1 MSHELAARVDRVEPS
16 ATLAL
21 GNAANALRAEGV
33 DVVDLSVGEPDFPTP
48 QPIVDAAKAALDA
61 GHTGYTTSAGI
72 MPLRAAIVDKLATDG
87 IEATPEEIIVTP
99 GGKQALYEI
108 FQAYIDDGDEVVLL
122 DPAWVSYE
130 AMAKLAGADL
140 TRVDT
145 APYAFQLAPALDDLA
160 AAVSDATKLLVL
172 NSPSNPTGAVYSA
185 EALAGVRDLAV
196 DHDFMVL
203 SDEIY
208 DRITYGAEV
217 TSMGAVSGM
226 ADRTITLNG
235 FSKAYAMTGWR
246 LGYVHAPTGIIDAA
260 KKVHSHSVSCAVNF
274 VQHAGVTA
282 LTETDAAVEEMRAA
296 FEHRRDLLAG
306 WFDELGVDVPIGD
319 GAFYMMVPVAP
330 DDAAWCTTAI
340 EEAHVAMVPG
350 SAFGAPG
357 YARLSYAASAE
368 RLREGL
374 DRLVD
379 ADLL

>member
-1 MSHELAARVDRVEPS
+1 MNTQVAARVDRVDPS
-16 ATLAL
+16 ATFAIS
-21 GNAANALRAEGV
+21 NAANALRADGV

-72 MPLRAAIVDKLATDG
+72 MPLREAIVQKLAADG
-87 IEATPEEIIVTP
+87 IDATPGEIIVTP

-145 APYAFQLAPALDDLA
+145 APYDFQLGPALDDLA
-160 AAVSDATKLLVL
+160 AAVSDTTKLLVV
-172 NSPSNPTGAVYSA
+172 NSPSNPTGAVYSPA
-185 EALAGVRDLAV
+185 ALAGLRDLAV
-196 DHDFMVL
+196 EHDFVVL

-217 TSMGAVSGM
+217 TSVGALPEM

-246 LGYVHAPTGIIDAA
+246 LGYVHAPTAIVDAA

-282 LTETDAAVEEMRAA
+282 LTETDAEVEQMRAS

-306 WFDELGVDVPIGD
+306 WFEELDVEVPIGD
-319 GAFYMMVPVAP
+319 GAFYMMVPVAA
-330 DDAAWCTTAI
+330 DDTAWCTTAI

-379 ADLL
+379 AGLL